1 MATLTMYQIGDG
13 DGYMR
18 DVGETFTRRIATA
31 PEKAGFER
39 VPASRP
45 NFPTASAKQPVE
57 RERAGKTS
65 ASGRHETPREWW
77 EAQSEFYGRP
87 IPSFPG
93 F

>member
-1 MATLTMYQIGDG
+1 MYQISDG

-18 DVGETFTRRIATA
+18 DVGETFTRRIVTT

-39 VPASRP
+39 VPTSRP
-45 NFPTASAKQPVE
+45 NFPTTSAKPPVE
-57 RERAGKTS
+57 RERAGKTT

-77 EAQSEFYGRP
+77 EAQREFYGRP
-87 IPSFPG
+87 IPPFPG